1 MTVTQGRD
9 EGFTLIEL
17 LWVVLILSIVL
28 SAALPHVAGPM
39 RRMELERKAR
49 DVYMALVYSQ
59 QQAVFKGNIFGLFF
73 DLTEGQQDVTCY
85 RSIGYDALTG
95 SPLMN
100 PNNIL
105 MNPLSKRPYVITI
118 NRPGDSADICLAD
131 ANFGG
136 KNWVEFNSLGEP
148 EPDQT
153 GKIVLSGNNASHTIT
168 MNRLGRLAFD

>member
-1 MTVTQGRD
+1 MAVTQNRP

-17 LWVVLILSIVL
+17 LWVVLILSIAL
-28 SAALPHVAGPM
+28 SSAVPHFAGPM

-49 DVYMALVYSQ
+49 DVYMALAYSQ
-59 QQAVFKGNIFGLFF
+59 QQAVYKGNTVGLFF

-85 RSIGYDALTG
+85 RSIGYDAFTG

-105 MNPLSKRPYVITI
+105 INPLSKRPYVVTI
-118 NRPGDSADICLAD
+118 NSQGESEDIRFAD

-148 EPDQT
+148 NQM
-153 GKIVLSGNNASHTIT
+153 GKVVLSGNNASHTIS